1 MNIARLLLHMVGIP
15 GASQLMKTEG
25 RDWPEADE
33 IENELGS
40 VALLL
45 LRFFRCEPASRARAH
60 ARACTPHSFTPS
72 SCVPYAAA
80 PPHSHPTYI
89 VSRPTKMATRNM
101 SGGLGQ
107 SMYEPP
113 YPTKKE
119 EHDLHRRCEDYFTSY
134 TNRKGAVYFLAAA
147 FVISTSFVALF
158 QPWITLPCEYN
169 ATGKSPFAN
178 PAYDPNPCRQIRFAR
193 LLWLTVE
200 ECSFG
205 RRLLASVLLGGII
218 GWERREADRPAGIRT
233 MSLVSLGS
241 CLFTINSS
249 FAFLNGPMSWDASR
263 VSAAIPSGV
272 GFLGAGLIFK
282 KDQTDEHGETN
293 HVVHGLTTA
302 ASVWLSAAV
311 GIACGGD
318 LFFAALFCTSIM
330 MLLLRFG
337 PRLRE
342 PDEDEEDHDYEPGES
357 DDEVSLLR
365 DSYGTGAGG
374 VIASPDKKKLITVPP
389 GGEADA
395 LLNGGVR
402 SNRSRHNLMTESL
415 RSDSTGGNRARMR
428 KSRSRA
434 ALATDV

>member
-1 MNIARLLLHMVGIP
+1 MARNL
-15 GASQLMKTEG
+15 
-25 RDWPEADE
+25 
-33 IENELGS
+33 
-40 VALLL
+40 
-45 LRFFRCEPASRARAH
+45 
-60 ARACTPHSFTPS
+60 
-72 SCVPYAAA
+72 
-80 PPHSHPTYI
+80 
-89 VSRPTKMATRNM
+89 
-101 SGGLGQ
+101 SGGLGK
-107 SMYEPP
+107 SM
-113 YPTKKE
+113 YPTKKAD
-119 EHDLHRRCEDYFTSY
+119 HDRRRRCEDYFTDY
-134 TNRKGAVYFLAAA
+134 TNRKGSVYFLAAA
-147 FVISTSFVALF
+147 FVVSTSLVALF
-158 QPWITLPCEYN
+158 QPWITLPCEDTT
-169 ATGKSPFAN
+169 TGESPYAN
-178 PAYDPNPCRQIRFAR
+178 PAYDPNPCRQMRFAS
-193 LLWLTVE
+193 LLWMTVE

-241 CLFTINSS
+241 CLFTINSA

-282 KDQTDEHGETN
+282 KDQTDENGETN

-318 LFFAALFCTSIM
+318 LFFAALFCTSVM

-342 PDEDEEDHDYEPGES
+342 PEDDEDDDHEPGES

-365 DSYGTGAGG
+365 GSYDSVHNAGAGG
-374 VIASPDKKKLITVPP
+374 VIASPDKKSLITVPP

-395 LLNGGVR
+395 LLNGGVK
-402 SNRSRHNLMTESL
+402 SNHSRRNLMSESI
-415 RSDSTGGNRARMR
+415 RSGSTSGARARIR

>member
-1 MNIARLLLHMVGIP
+1 MAGIRESR
-15 GASQLMKTEG
+15 ASL
-25 RDWPEADE
+25 
-33 IENELGS
+33 
-40 VALLL
+40 AL
-45 LRFFRCEPASRARAH
+45 PARARAPTH
-60 ARACTPHSFTPS
+60 I
-72 SCVPYAAA
+72 A
-80 PPHSHPTYI
+80 PQVTSLFCIGYCGLEI
-89 VSRPTKMATRNM
+89 RSKMRNT

-107 SMYEPP
+107 SMY
-113 YPTKKE
+113 PTKKD
-119 EHDLHRRCEDYFTSY
+119 HGDIHRRCEDYFTDY

-147 FVISTSFVALF
+147 FVVSTSLVAIF
-158 QPWITLPCEYN
+158 QPWITLPCEDTT
-169 ATGKSPFAN
+169 TGKSPYEN

-241 CLFTINSS
+241 CLFTINSA
-249 FAFLNGPMSWDASR
+249 FAFLNGPMAWDASR

-282 KDQTDEHGETN
+282 KDQTDEDGETS

-342 PDEDEEDHDYEPGES
+342 PEDEEDHDYEPGES

-365 DSYGTGAGG
+365 GSYDSVANAGSGTGG
-374 VIASPDKKKLITVPP
+374 VIASPDKKGVITVPP

-395 LLNGGVR
+395 LLNSGVK
-402 SNRSRHNLMTESL
+402 SNHSRRNLITESV
-415 RSDSTGGNRARMR
+415 RSDSTSGARARLR
-428 KSRSRA
+428 RNRSRA